1 MKALF
6 LLLVICTLALLVAVA
21 AMWWRLR
28 RHLRHSDG
36 HSDHALNVAL
46 EQIEPEHEPVQQ
58 G

>member
-6 LLLVICTLALLVAVA
+6 LLLVISISAVLVAMT

-28 RHLRHSDG
+28 RHLRHSD
-36 HSDHALNVAL
+36 HLSDQALDVAL
-46 EQIEPEHEPVQQ
+46 QQIEPQHEPVQQ